1 MVRLRQAHPMS
12 ARRGGGSFGMVVVLG
27 LALQACAGATEA
39 TMLTV
44 LPPRVA
50 VADRAERLPLSGD
63 NTTVEADIS
72 ALASFTIRFSRV
84 AGELV
89 VSPSQPDRTLL
100 DFTVDMHS
108 ASSSPAVVADIAMGD
123 EFLDAAQYG
132 QAIFSCRKLGKTAA
146 GGHQLLGELELHGV
160 RRALAIPAELSIQ
173 RCQIAMSVE
182 FAINRRDF
190 GVESD
195 GSLDDVVA
203 DEVVVRVAARA
214 QRSGVAGCEEAST
227 PDQRGS

>member
-1 MVRLRQAHPMS
+1 MS
-12 ARRGGGSFGMVVVLG
+12 MRRGMGSFGLVVALG
-27 LALQACAGATEA
+27 LAVQACGGAAQA

-44 LPPRVA
+44 LPPRIEVA
-50 VADRAERLPLSGD
+50 ERAERLPLSGS

-108 ASSSPAVVADIAMGD
+108 ASSSPEVVADIAMGD

-132 QAIFSCRKLGKTAA
+132 QAVFASRKLGKTPE
-146 GGHQLLGELELHGV
+146 GGYQILGELELHGV
-160 RRALAIPAELSIQ
+160 RRALAIPAELTIEK
-173 RCQIAMSVE
+173 CEVAMSVE

-203 DEVVVRVAARA
+203 DEVVVRIATRA
-214 QRSGVAGCEEAST
+214 PRNDVAGCGGPAGEAAN
-227 PDQRGS
+227 RG